1 MFANKYQFEPPAAYR
16 WLARHNTIGDR
27 PSTQLSPWY
36 RLPDA
41 ETFSA
46 SERWPKGEERN
57 LVVFAR
63 RQDND
68 DLACFSVAKEV
79 VIGIVVVHGWTASG
93 CDVVAEYRTV
103 WEWLKAVIDDIAEVA
118 EASDKDQ

>member
-1 MFANKYQFEPPAAYR
+1 MFANKYQFEPPSAYQ
-16 WLARHNTIGDR
+16 WIVRHHTIGDR

-41 ETFSA
+41 EIFSA
-46 SERWPKGEERN
+46 SQRWPKGDGRN

-68 DLACFSVAKEV
+68 DLACFSVTEDV
-79 VIGIVVVHGWTASG
+79 VTGIVVIHGWTGSG
-93 CDVVAEYRTV
+93 YDVLAEYATV
-103 WEWLKAVIDDIAEVA
+103 WDWLKAVIDDAAEIA
-118 EASDKDQ
+118 EASDEDQ